1 MPFYVYSWLYYNEWR
16 QIVFGILR
24 RADASDFKLLNVF
37 NVLQSAEKT
46 MIKQLFIYTLSSIH
60 LHRYKSY
67 FKLIF
72 MIGRD
77 INPNPRPI
85 TTIDNNIMWDDFTV
99 IFLMTGLKIK
109 LLWTMITQILLTR
122 GVCLKKKECILFI

>member
-1 MPFYVYSWLYYNEWR
+1 M
-16 QIVFGILR
+16 FGILR

-37 NVLQSAEKT
+37 NVLQSVEKT
-46 MIKQLFIYTLSSIH
+46 MIKPQLFIYTLSSIH

-67 FKLIF
+67 LKLIV
-72 MIGRD
+72 MLGRD
-77 INPNPRPI
+77 INLNPRPI

-109 LLWTMITQILLTR
+109 LLLTMITQY
-122 GVCLKKKECILFI
+122 C